1 LSDPALN
8 AFLTDIR
15 TPALKYAQL
24 RLSQE
29 ETALDLLQDSMMD
42 FVSAK
47 EPYEVKLWSGLF
59 YKILNRR
66 IADWHRKQYR
76 RQKLIQI
83 ISFGQLGQ
91 DDEQSEPEIAD
102 HHDGEQ
108 FYRTEELEVQF
119 QHALQNLPERQQEA
133 YLLRQWNGFS
143 VKETAL
149 AMECSEGSVKTHL
162 SRAMKSLREHLGEW
176 IDEDTQ

>member
-1 LSDPALN
+1 MSDLALN

-15 TPALKYAQL
+15 IPALKYAQL
-24 RLSQE
+24 RLQQE
-29 ETALDLLQDSMMD
+29 ETALDLLQEAMID

-47 EPYEVKLWSGLF
+47 KKDSSDEWRGLF

-76 RQKLIQI
+76 RHKLLQI

-91 DDEQSEPEIAD
+91 TDEESQPEIAD
-102 HHDGEQ
+102 HHCGEME
-108 FYRTEELEVQF
+108 YRAEELEHQF
-119 QHALQNLPERQQEA
+119 QQALQTLPARQQEA

-143 VKETAL
+143 VKQTAA

-162 SRAMKSLREHLGEW
+162 SRAMSALREALGEW
-176 IDEDTQ
+176 INEESE

>member
-1 LSDPALN
+1 MALN
-8 AFLTDIR
+8 AFLKDIR

-24 RLSQE
+24 RLKQE
-29 ETALDLLQDSMMD
+29 ETALDLLQEAMMD

-47 EPYEVKLWSGLF
+47 KNHEISFWSGLF

-83 ISFGQLGQ
+83 ISFGQLGH
-91 DDEQSEPEIAD
+91 DDEQSKPEIAD
-102 HHDGEQ
+102 HHCGELE
-108 FYRTEELEVQF
+108 YRAEELEQQF
-119 QHALQNLPERQQEA
+119 QHALQTLPTRQQEA

-143 VKETAL
+143 VKQTAA

-162 SRAMKSLREHLGEW
+162 SRAMSALREALGEW
-176 IDEDTQ
+176 INEESE